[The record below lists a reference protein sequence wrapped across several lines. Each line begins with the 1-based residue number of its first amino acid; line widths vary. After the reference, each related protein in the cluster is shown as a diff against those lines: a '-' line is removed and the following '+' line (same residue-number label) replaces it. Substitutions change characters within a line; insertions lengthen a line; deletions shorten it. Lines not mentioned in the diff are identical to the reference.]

1 MGVFCVALF
10 AQQAEPLAT
19 NETPPHQTPM
29 KQISQATAE
38 RLATRKK
45 SDVTTETRYA
55 IEDWLTA
62 NARYVADIETGRA
75 NKTLY
80 GDWPKGWK
88 AQMLSDAKT
97 TAKARLV
104 ERFIWDHCKVLDG
117 VIWLGDWQ
125 LIIELETKNAA

>member
-1 MGVFCVALF
+1 
-10 AQQAEPLAT
+10 
-19 NETPPHQTPM
+19 M

-38 RLATRKK
+38 KLAARNK

-55 IEDWLTA
+55 IEDWLTT
-62 NARYVADIETGRA
+62 NARYIADIETGRA

-88 AQMLSDAKT
+88 TQMLSDAKT
-97 TAKARLV
+97 TAKSRLV
-104 ERFIWDHCKVLDG
+104 ERFIRDHCKVLDG

-125 LIIELETKNAA
+125 LITELETKTAA